1 MSIKGTEC
9 SELSLNFVALCTL
22 NLVISYSVHASQK
35 ADVRHILDCYYK
47 VIV

>member
-9 SELSLNFVALCTL
+9 SELSLNFVALCML
-22 NLVISYSVHASQK
+22 SLVISYSVHASQK
-35 ADVRHILDCYYK
+35 ADVRHFLDCDYK